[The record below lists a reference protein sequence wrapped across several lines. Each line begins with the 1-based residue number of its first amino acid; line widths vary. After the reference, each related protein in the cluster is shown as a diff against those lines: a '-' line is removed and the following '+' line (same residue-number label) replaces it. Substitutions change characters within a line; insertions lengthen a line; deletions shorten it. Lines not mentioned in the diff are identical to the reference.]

1 MTERT
6 GTERGSATT
15 GAEPAAAAPAAEPT
29 TEVEPLR
36 TNDRTTVL
44 VGCAVWAVLLVLG
57 LVNRRTLEAEGH
69 GWWVW
74 TCVAGLVLGLVGLA
88 WLQVRHRRL
97 VASGR
102 APSKSPTG

>member
-1 MTERT
+1 MSERT
-6 GTERGSATT
+6 T
-15 GAEPAAAAPAAEPT
+15 G
-29 TEVEPLR
+29 VEPLR
-36 TNDRTTVL
+36 TNDRATVL
-44 VGCAVWAVLLVLG
+44 VGCAVWTVLLVLG
-57 LVNRRTLEAEGH
+57 LLNRGTLEADGR

-97 VASGR
+97 VASGY